1 MDKLYHYTSIETL
14 YNMLEKSIITDK
26 DTQVQYLNMWATHIK
41 YLNDETERDLFT
53 DALKKEVCKYTKKS
67 TTPLNN
73 KQLIKEL
80 DNLCDVDSYI
90 ISLSEC
96 QDDLNMWRGYGGN
109 GIGANLEFDF
119 HSIPAFYSTQRN
131 NQYNTECVYRVLK
144 CNYFRPN
151 ECKIDESLIKRVSHY
166 LLHKKTKN
174 GLNNDEIKIMRD
186 VRDLATVSKHAAY
199 ESEKEWRFVCS
210 PCSIPKHIFSNGV
223 IKPYIEF
230 SIPLSS
236 ITSITIGPCIRDEYN
251 SKSIERFIK
260 ETLRTNFDIRYST
273 IPYRR

>member
-14 YNMLEKSIITDK
+14 YNMLEKSIIPDK

-53 DALKKEVCKYTKKS
+53 NVLKQKVCDYAKKS
-67 TTPLNN
+67 ATPLNDN
-73 KQLIKEL
+73 QLQEL

-90 ISLSEC
+90 ISLSDL

-119 HSIPAFYSTQRN
+119 CSVPAFYGTKKQ
-131 NQYNTECVYRVLK
+131 NQYKTEHVYEPLK
-144 CNYFRPN
+144 CCYFRPD
-151 ECKIDESLIKRVSHY
+151 ECEIEESLIKHITHY
-166 LLHKKTKN
+166 LLYKDGTREDLKVD
-174 GLNNDEIKIMRD
+174 GIKIMRD
-186 VRDLATVSKHAAY
+186 VRDLAAISKHAAY
-199 ESEKEWRFVCS
+199 KSEGEWRFVCNS
-210 PCSIPKHIFSNGV
+210 GSIPKHIIANGV

-230 SIPLSS
+230 PIPLSS
-236 ITSITIGPCIRDEYN
+236 ISSITIGPCIKGGYKEV
-251 SKSIERFIK
+251 SIKHYIK
-260 ETLRTNFDIRYST
+260 EKLGSCFEVKTSK

>member
-14 YNMLEKSIITDK
+14 YNMLEKSIITDN
-26 DTQVQYLNMWATHIK
+26 DTKVQYLNMWATHIK

-53 DALKKEVCKYTKKS
+53 DALKKEVCEYTKKS
-67 TTPLNN
+67 AVPLND
-73 KQLIKEL
+73 KQLKEL

-90 ISLSEC
+90 ISLSEL

-119 HSIPAFYSTQRN
+119 HAIPAFYSTKRN
-131 NQYNTECVYRVLK
+131 NQYKTEHVYRTMK
-144 CNYFRPN
+144 CNYFLPN
-151 ECKIDESLIKRVSHY
+151 EFEIDESLTKRISHY
-166 LLHKKTKN
+166 LLSERKKN
-174 GLNNDEIKIMRD
+174 SLDADEIKIMRD

-199 ESEKEWRFVCS
+199 KSEKEWRFVCS
-210 PCSIPKHIFSNGV
+210 PCSIPKHIFSNGI

-230 SIPLSS
+230 PIPLSS
-236 ITSITIGPCIRDEYN
+236 ITSITIGPCIRGEHN
-251 SKSIERFIK
+251 TESIVRFIRD
-260 ETLRTNFDIRYST
+260 TLRANFDIRYST